1 MGDKSKIEWC
11 DATWNPIVGCSRV
24 SAGCENCYAEKVAYR
39 FKHITKFENVVCE
52 DKPKWNNSVFFDDK
66 ALEMPL
72 RWKKPRRIFVCSMGD
87 LFHKNVPD
95 EWIDKVFAI
104 MARCPQHTFMVLT
117 KRPERMRKYV
127 QSCDEYNKSDF
138 ISELAKG
145 CLYEWHKNGRKNL
158 WLGVSVEDQDS
169 AVDRIPYLLDTP
181 AAVRFISAEP
191 LLGPIDL
198 TKIEDRNFRHF
209 PNSINALE
217 GSIWLSGS
225 CGESSRTITC
235 AKLHWVIVGGESGK
249 NARPMHPDW
258 VRNLRDQCQ
267 ASNTPF
273 FFKQWGKYAP
283 NWDTGNYFN
292 DGDLWGPT
300 CGGGYIAGFGER
312 KTGIHMSPM
321 LKSASGNTIDRKQH
335 LEFPKIGG
343 A

>member
-1 MGDKSKIEWC
+1 MAYKSKIEWC

-95 EWIDKVFAI
+95 IWIDKVFAI
-104 MARCPQHTFMVLT
+104 MALCPQHTFMVLT
-117 KRPERMRKYV
+117 KRPERMR
-127 QSCDEYNKSDF
+127 EYINSNDHNGCGLDYQLGT
-138 ISELAKG
+138 ELRPLMEIAIKKG
-145 CLYEWHKNGRKNL
+145 VRFPPFALPLPNL
-158 WLGVSVEDQDS
+158 WLGVSVENQET
-169 AVDRIPYLLDTP
+169 ANERIPILLDTP

-198 TKIEDRNFRHF
+198 KRISQDFDDGTGFFVDNCLNGKRFNQEYGDYDNEA
-209 PNSINALE
+209 S
-217 GSIWLSGS
+217 
-225 CGESSRTITC
+225 
-235 AKLHWVIVGGESGK
+235 KLDWVIVGGESGK
-249 NARPMHPDW
+249 NARAMLPDW
-258 VRNLRDQCQ
+258 VRKLRDDCEI
-267 ASNTPF
+267 ADVPF
-273 FFKQWGKYAP
+273 FFKQWGEFLP
-283 NWDTGNYFN
+283 FTNPTGVARVGKKTAGNHL
-292 DGDLWGPT
+292 DG
-300 CGGGYIAGFGER
+300 
-312 KTGIHMSPM
+312 
-321 LKSASGNTIDRKQH
+321 KQH